1 MSNLNDGRE
10 EKKNT
15 QATNKD
21 NFHLRIPIYYWF
33 PKKGLSHKNH

>member
-21 NFHLRIPIYYWF
+21 NFHLRIPIYY
-33 PKKGLSHKNH
+33 